1 VIITQETTQ
10 PQVVVLHKA
19 VSRRNDGRTPQAGH
33 HHCSYACAREDSQG
47 GVTARCEIPI
57 WLT

>member
-1 VIITQETTQ
+1 VIITQVTTQ

-19 VSRRNDGRTPQAGH
+19 VFRRNDGRTPQAGH
-33 HHCSYACAREDSQG
+33 HHRSYARTREDSQG

-57 WLT
+57 RLT